1 MFFFFDL
8 QNNILFFVCLSLL
21 IACVGKSAQVGLH
34 VWLPEAMEGPT
45 PVSSLIHA
53 ATMVTAGIFLVI
65 KCSFLFDVFSLSL
78 ILMIGGITAFF
89 ASTIGIFQNDLKK
102 IIAYSTCSQ
111 LGYMLLACGF
121 GGFNNSFFHLY
132 THAFFKALLF
142 LTAGYVIHAVTDD
155 QDMRKMGSLV
165 YFLPFCYLMILYGSI
180 LLMGFPMTSGF
191 FSKESIIL
199 LFKQYYLLNDV
210 LYENINFSFLYN
222 IFIFFEWFIYISLI
236 FTVWYSVKVILLVFY
251 YKNNHSRYYLL
262 NKNITFNTS
271 ISFYSN
277 ILNSFLFYKK
287 TKSSTKIHYSS
298 FTMWFAIYEL
308 ADLSVYQGYLC
319 KDMFTGSGSD
329 FFQFALPSFFDLN
342 SSGHGWFLFPF
353 NFNEYGIENALYISL
368 YMLFIFF
375 FIYYFFYFNV
385 YSLSIAPFFFFLLSR
400 HLTEQYLSYSKLLL
414 NPLLKKGLFFS
425 YYFCFLVVEKGL
437 VEWSGPY
444 LLSNHLSNFSGFL
457 FKKTPHFTTLYIG
470 FMFISSIF
478 IFLFFFI

>member
-1 MFFFFDL
+1 MLSFLDL
-8 QNNILFFVCLSLL
+8 QNNIIFFVCLSLL

-65 KCSFLFDVFSLSL
+65 KCSFLFDIFSLSL

-155 QDMRKMGSLV
+155 QDMRRMGSLV

-199 LFKQYYLLNDV
+199 LFKQYYLLNDL
-210 LYENINFSFLYN
+210 LYENINLSFIYN
-222 IFIFFEWFIYISLI
+222 IFIFFEWFIYVSLI
-236 FTVWYSVKVILLVFY
+236 FTVWYSIKVILLVFY

-262 NKNITFNTS
+262 HKNITTNSS

-277 ILNSFLFYKK
+277 IINHLFSYKK
-287 TKSSTKIHYSS
+287 IKSYTKIHYSS

-319 KDMFTGSGSD
+319 KDMFTGLGSD
-329 FFQFALPSFFDLN
+329 FFQYTLPSFLDIN
-342 SSGHGWFLFPF
+342 TAMHGWFLFPF
-353 NFNEYGIENALYISL
+353 HFNHYGIENALYISL

-375 FIYYFFYFNV
+375 FIYYFFYYNV
-385 YSLSIAPFFFFLLSR
+385 YCLSVAPFFFFLLSR
-400 HLTEQYLSYSKLLL
+400 HLTEQYLSYSKLFL
-414 NPLLKKGLFFS
+414 NPILKSGLFFS
-425 YYFCFLVVEKGL
+425 YHFCFLVIEKGL

-444 LLSNHLSNFSGFL
+444 LLSNCLANVSGFL

-470 FMFISSIF
+470 FIFVFSILL
-478 IFLFFFI
+478 FLFFLV